1 MKVKKNVNLFIK
13 FLSVNMIWV
22 NISSL
27 YEIQPETTPNQIH
40 KPMSKKKKKKRC
52 LQNRLPKGYRVYGHS
67 RIHTRQTVFFTVKK
81 WKTNIS
87 QKSLKPLST
96 VS

>member
-40 KPMSKKKKKKRC
+40 KPMSKKKKKKDAC
-52 LQNRLPKGYRVYGHS
+52 KIGFQRVTES
-67 RIHTRQTVFFTVKK
+67 MVTVGSIQDKLY
-81 WKTNIS
+81 S
-87 QKSLKPLST
+87 SP
-96 VS
+96 